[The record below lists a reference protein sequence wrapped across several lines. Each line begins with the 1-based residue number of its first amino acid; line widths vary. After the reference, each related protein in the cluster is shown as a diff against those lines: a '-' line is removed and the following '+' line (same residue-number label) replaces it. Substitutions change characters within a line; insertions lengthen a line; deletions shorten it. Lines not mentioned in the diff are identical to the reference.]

1 MMEQIIEAD
10 ANGVIVLSP
19 EIGAAIKPHAR
30 YVLEKEN
37 GDLRLKLKS
46 KEEEKPFWMTATPE
60 ERAEDFRKWVAS
72 HTDGPN
78 LPNEAFRRESIYED
92 D

>member
-1 MMEQIIEAD
+1 MEQIIEAD

-19 EIGAAIKPHAR
+19 ETNASIKPHAR
-30 YVLEKEN
+30 YALEEEN
-37 GDLRLKLKS
+37 GDLKLKR
-46 KEEEKPFWMTATPE
+46 KLNEEEKPFWMTASTE
-60 ERAEDFRKWVAS
+60 EWVASFKQWVES

>member
-1 MMEQIIEAD
+1 MEQIIEAD

-19 EIGAAIKPHAR
+19 EIGATIKPHAR
-30 YVLEKEN
+30 YSLEEEN
-37 GDLRLKLKS
+37 GDLKLRLKVT
-46 KEEEKPFWMTATPE
+46 EEEKPFWMTATPE
-60 ERAEDFRKWVAS
+60 ERAADFRQWVAS

-78 LPNEAFRRESIYED
+78 LPAEALRRESIYED

>member
-1 MMEQIIEAD
+1 MEQIIEAD

-19 EIGAAIKPHAR
+19 DIVETIKPHAR
-30 YVLEKEN
+30 YSLEEEN
-37 GDLRLKLKS
+37 GNLRLKLKVA
-46 KEEEKPFWMTATPE
+46 EEEKPFWMTATPE
-60 ERAEDFRKWVAS
+60 ERAADFRKWVAS